1 METAGEAMQRPGIVG
16 GPLLAGLGLPLE
28 AVGETLARG
37 SERYMANAQPAEI
50 ERQMMA
56 EQSPGWGFA
65 QDVGAQVP
73 QLLAAAAS
81 GGGAPALA
89 VLGASAAGQGIQQ
102 AEMAGATP
110 EEAVIYGT
118 TSGLIEAGTERFGK
132 IPVVDKILKRAI
144 TGTVVKGGA
153 LKRILKDVGA
163 NFGEE
168 VAASVGQR
176 IAALQTYDDQG
187 NFSAQDVSEALYS
200 GLVGAFVAGV
210 PSAAAEIGGRGAAPQ
225 APPPPQIVPAEAEV
239 PPVEAAPPPQEA
251 PGAPVTP
258 QAEPV
263 PVPEVLWPPSE
274 PQASPPPVLTVTE
287 EPAPPPIEVVV
298 EAPPP
303 PTPPVQPEPV
313 AQPVPAVP
321 QEAQDAQAEQVG
333 GNDQPQAAQADV
345 AQPRQAAADAA
356 PVAPEA
362 VAQEA
367 VLTGEESQDAVRRQE
382 GRQEGREGR
391 EEVTPQEPP
400 VAAAPEAPPA
410 PKPKAERWKVDAY
423 KERPSMDPETG
434 AEGPIRTEWRV
445 RPTPQEVKE
454 DFFKRQRTPGSYILE
469 ERTIKRG
476 EDLGW
481 EVVDTADRSTTLLD
495 QIDQDALP
503 ASDRFKKRSE
513 ANRSERQKKQAE
525 EEKRRAEEE
534 GRRSRQEA
542 RARGDK
548 AFQRM
553 KENPKHADTI
563 AAWDA
568 MHEHSRTEEG
578 KPFIVALAQDEDF
591 KAKYAQAFTEH
602 RIPQK
607 AKAYREITAEYNA
620 KFEAWKKAE
629 GAAQPKA
636 SEAEAK
642 KPGEKGMAATAAVPY
657 MQIPTATAPPRTAA
671 QKPLGTQGVVSGL
684 SRLWDIPV
692 RFRHFRKRAQAIFKV
707 RPEVVRMREA
717 GDLPAAAHEIAHY
730 IDKTRPTLVTGA
742 HKAAADELVA
752 LGKRLYNKGT
762 HNRAFYESEGFAE
775 YMRHRLTRDDAAQ
788 QAPEFDSYFNGAVA
802 GDAELTQKLS
812 ESRAL
817 YDQWRGQAPIE
828 RAKGQIDFDQE
839 LGKLPAKE
847 RAAEVGRKTVSGMI
861 DSWKPLDTFTNE
873 MLERA
878 NRKREDLPA
887 AADPYRLLAAFQ
899 GSESSIAR
907 QMMLHG
913 VRDAEGTIIAAPV
926 KEVMSKVKAEDYR
939 DFFAYTLAKRTIELE
954 AKGKETGLSVD
965 DAREIIAAHENAD
978 WEAAAKGLN
987 AYANGLVDILL
998 GAGALTQ
1005 SQADKI
1011 KESEWYI
1018 PLTRVYEAES
1028 GGRLTSDY
1036 AGKKK
1041 QTAGGGE
1048 QPIQKLKGSTRPIQ
1062 DPMLSLAQL
1071 TERVISA
1078 ATRAKVFRA
1087 VYGLQDAVEG
1097 AGDIVEEVDAPKI
1110 PASFT
1115 LDKIRKQLE
1124 DMGIDVPTD
1133 ADGDALLTIFSSSA
1147 FPTGSDPIVTGVV
1160 NGQRKFLYVKD
1171 PLLYQSL
1178 AHMPPPWLEA
1188 TRLLWPLRKMA
1199 SAVRLGA
1206 TGLNP
1211 GFGLITNFIRDAWTG
1226 TLQTLTNPGS
1236 FVIRMA
1242 RSAGRD
1248 TAADKLFYA
1257 GGGEMATPLGVD
1269 IKPFRKLKREI
1280 AAQTTMDEALL
1291 KARHPID
1298 SLRDLIAFTETF
1310 GRRAEFRRVYDETLK
1325 KTGDKESAWVAAQEA
1340 ASEVTVNFRRAGIYG
1355 RALNQIIPFFNV
1367 AIQGPRAGVKAFQR
1381 NPTKAFLTAT
1391 ASLTV
1396 PALALYALHRDDEW
1410 YQEVPAWEKAIFLH
1424 FKVGNQVIRLPL
1436 PFEWGILFATLP
1448 VAALD
1453 RLRTDDQQR
1462 FEESYGAMLDSLL
1475 PDTLPAG
1482 VRQAYEW
1489 AANVNLLTGRSIESE
1504 RLERLLP
1511 EDRFYASTSEVYK
1524 KIGKMLGLSPV
1535 KLQNTAEGLT
1545 GGLSRTFTDP
1555 FKGKKAREAADI
1567 PVVGR
1572 LFSRQLRTGQS
1583 VTDIYNESERAEQV
1597 YASILK
1603 ALEEGDQNEIDRL
1616 EKKYDDLLGVNPE
1629 GELKKGATRE
1639 RYRRLYLLR
1648 DAKKLLKEAKGLD
1661 DPKVATRLARI
1672 MLGRD
1677 KLEDLPEAERKL
1689 LEEAFDI
1696 PEPED
1701 DED

>member
-1 METAGEAMQRPGIVG
+1 METAGEAMQQPGIVG
-16 GPLLAGLGLPLE
+16 GPLLAGLGLPLA

-50 ERQMMA
+50 ERQRMA

-65 QDVGAQVP
+65 QDVAAQVP

-81 GGGAPALA
+81 GGGSPALA

-102 AEMAGATP
+102 AEMGGATP
-110 EEAVIYGT
+110 EEAVAYGA
-118 TSGLIEAGTERFGK
+118 TSGVIEAATERFGK

-144 TGTVVKGGA
+144 TGAVVKGGA
-153 LKRILKDVGA
+153 IRRVLKDIGS

-176 IAALQTYDDQG
+176 IAALQTYDEEG
-187 NFSAQDVSEALYS
+187 NFSAKDVSEALYS

-210 PSAAAEIGGRGAAPQ
+210 PSAAAEIGGRGATPPP
-225 APPPPQIVPAEAEV
+225 APPLVAEA
-239 PPVEAAPPPQEA
+239 PAPQEA

-263 PVPEVLWPPSE
+263 PVPEVVWPPSE
-274 PQASPPPVLTVTE
+274 PQAPAPPVLTVTE
-287 EPAPPPIEVVV
+287 EPVPPPTEVVV
-298 EAPPP
+298 ETPPP
-303 PTPPVQPEPV
+303 PAPPVQPEPV
-313 AQPVPAVP
+313 VQPVPAVP
-321 QEAQDAQAEQVG
+321 QEAQDA
-333 GNDQPQAAQADV
+333 QAAQADV

-367 VLTGEESQDAVRRQE
+367 VLTGEEAQDAVRRQE
-382 GRQEGREGR
+382 GR
-391 EEVTPQEPP
+391 
-400 VAAAPEAPPA
+400 
-410 PKPKAERWKVDAY
+410 
-423 KERPSMDPETG
+423 
-434 AEGPIRTEWRV
+434 
-445 RPTPQEVKE
+445 
-454 DFFKRQRTPGSYILE
+454 
-469 ERTIKRG
+469 
-476 EDLGW
+476 
-481 EVVDTADRSTTLLD
+481 
-495 QIDQDALP
+495 
-503 ASDRFKKRSE
+503 
-513 ANRSERQKKQAE
+513 
-525 EEKRRAEEE
+525 EE
-534 GRRSRQEA
+534 GRQEVA
-542 RARGDK
+542 PTPPVPATVPE
-548 AFQRM
+548 AAVQ
-553 KENPKHADTI
+553 TI
-563 AAWDA
+563 AGKMSLDEFEQKGYSPDQVTRADWVNLQRANRRALGQPEQSGTKAAPYADY
-568 MHEHSRTEEG
+568 EEYHRSSVEAAVKKG
-578 KPFIVALAQDEDF
+578 EAVDPEVLADYPDLMPTTAAPQGSGIVA
-591 KAKYAQAFTEH
+591 
-602 RIPQK
+602 
-607 AKAYREITAEYNA
+607 
-620 KFEAWKKAE
+620 
-629 GAAQPKA
+629 GAAATKP
-636 SEAEAK
+636 AEQ
-642 KPGEKGMAATAAVPY
+642 GMATSAMAAPY
-657 MQIPTATAPPRTAA
+657 MQTPVNTAPPRSPVE
-671 QKPLGTQGVVSGL
+671 KPIGTQGVVSGL
-684 SRLWDIPV
+684 SKLWDVPV
-692 RFRHFRKRAQAIFKV
+692 RFRHFRKRALAIFKT
-707 RPEVVRMREA
+707 RPEVIRMREA

-730 IDKTRPTLVTGA
+730 VDKTRPTLVTNA
-742 HKAAADELVA
+742 YSAAADDLIR

-762 HNRAFYESEGFAE
+762 HSREFYLSEGFAE

-788 QAPEFDSYFNGAVA
+788 EAPEFDSYFNGAVR
-802 GDAELTQKLS
+802 GDAELTRKLD
-812 ESRAL
+812 ESKAL
-817 YDQWRGQAPIE
+817 YDRWRGQAPIE

-847 RAAEVGRKTVSGMI
+847 RAVEVGREAVSAMV
-861 DSWKPLDTFTNE
+861 DSWAPLDTYTKE
-873 MLERA
+873 MIDRVPGM
-878 NRKREDLPA
+878 KREDLPPGS
-887 AADPYRLLAAFQ
+887 DPYRIMAAFQ
-899 GSESSIAR
+899 GSEASIAR

-926 KEVMSKVKAEDYR
+926 KDAMSKVKADDWR
-939 DFFAYTLAKRTIELE
+939 DFFAYALAKRTIEFE
-954 AKGKETGLSVD
+954 AKGKDTGLDVA
-965 DAREIIAAHENAD
+965 DAREIVKAHETPEWAD
-978 WEAAAKGLN
+978 AAKGLN
-987 AYANGLVDILL
+987 AYANGLVDILQ

-1005 SQADKI
+1005 SQANKI

-1036 AGKKK
+1036 AGKQK

-1048 QPIQKLKGSTRPIQ
+1048 QPIQRLRGSTRPIQ

-1097 AGDIVEEVDAPKI
+1097 AGDIVEEVDAPKA

-1124 DMGIDVPTD
+1124 DMGIDVPAD
-1133 ADGDALLTIFSSSA
+1133 ADGDALLTIFSNSA
-1147 FPTGSDPIVTGVV
+1147 YPTGSDPIVTGVV

-1171 PLLYQSL
+1171 PFLYQSL

-1188 TRLLWPLRKMA
+1188 TRLLWPVRKLA

-1226 TLQTLTNPGS
+1226 TLQTVTNPGT

-1242 RSAGRD
+1242 KSAGRD

-1280 AAQTTMDEALL
+1280 AAQTTMDEVLL
-1291 KARHPID
+1291 RARHPID

-1424 FKVGNQVIRLPL
+1424 FKVGNHIIRLPL

-1535 KLQNTAEGLT
+1535 KIQNTTEGLT

-1555 FKGKKAREAADI
+1555 FKGKKVREAADI

-1603 ALEEGDQNEIDRL
+1603 ALEEGDQKEINRL

-1661 DPKVATRLARI
+1661 DPRVATTLARI

-1689 LEEAFDI
+1689 LEETFDI